1 LDVKNKIQHWHVIR
15 LQYTLLAVQQDVF
28 RVTHL
33 VAITTVAAAVLD
45 LLVTT
50 AAGRSA
56 IPVDPASVLLLPLVA
71 ATVWSCSLILLA
83 SAPALVVI

>member
-1 LDVKNKIQHWHVIR
+1 

-50 AAGRSA
+50 ATGRSA
-56 IPVDPASVLLLPLVA
+56 ISVDPASVLLLPLVA

-83 SAPALVVI
+83 SAPVLVVI